1 MIFVINTALSETIKS
16 KNILQLANIYGM
28 LHVSARQLMLDIRHS
43 DYSLMR
49 NLQMPARIETEK

>member
-1 MIFVINTALSETIKS
+1 MSSTRPYRGQLNPE
-16 KNILQLANIYGM
+16 NILQLADIYGM

-49 NLQMPARIETEK
+49 NLQMPARIETES